1 MRIVSNSS
9 PLIAFYRIGRMNML
23 NELFDEIL
31 VPEGVSNELK
41 SGQWGKYDWIKTRQV
56 KDKNMVNLLSVDLD
70 IGESEAI
77 ILALEEKADLL
88 LMDEKAGRKVATYL
102 GINVAGT
109 VSLLVKLAK
118 HGKIQIK
125 DELDNLINNEFRLK
139 KGIYE
144 TAIKEIE
151 EWKQG

>member
-1 MRIVSNSS
+1 MKIVSNSS
-9 PLIAFYRIGRMNML
+9 PLIALHRIGRINLL

-31 VPEGVSNELK
+31 IPKGVLDELK
-41 SGQWGKYDWIKTRQV
+41 SGHWEEYDWITTREV
-56 KDKNMVNLLSVDLD
+56 KDRNMVNLLSVDLD

-77 ILALEEKADLL
+77 VLALEEEADLL
-88 LMDEKAGRKVATYL
+88 LMDEKAGRKAATYL

-118 HGKIQIK
+118 RGRVQIK
-125 DELDNLINNEFRLK
+125 DELDNLINNEFRLTRA
-139 KGIYE
+139 IYE

-151 EWKQG
+151 K

>member
-77 ILALEEKADLL
+77 VLALEEKADLL
-88 LMDEKAGRKVATYL
+88 LMDEKVGR
-102 GINVAGT
+102 NVAGT

-139 KGIYE
+139 KEIYE

-151 EWKQG
+151 E